1 MRERILMMKQYE
13 MIKKED
19 LDKISK
25 EELLNKYNDV
35 VESTWLYLEKI
46 HELTKENE
54 ALMYDYD
61 KVSEQL
67 YSYE

>member
-1 MRERILMMKQYE
+1 MMKQYE

-19 LDKISK
+19 LDKINK

-35 VESTWLYLEKI
+35 VESTWLYPEKI

>member
-1 MRERILMMKQYE
+1 MEQYE
-13 MIKKED
+13 MIKKEE

-25 EELLNKYNDV
+25 EELLDRYNDV
-35 VESTWLYLEKI
+35 VETTWLYLEKI
-46 HELTKENE
+46 RELTGDNE
-54 ALMYDYD
+54 QLMYDYD